1 MSQFFLT
8 VALSILLVAQNAEE
22 PSLPSSSET
31 RSPPHSEAEDYGL
44 RPKDAEMLER
54 TRPQLER
61 TRPQLERTRP
71 QLERTI
77 REGKVIPITANEY
90 VIERAAQHEKTGPE
104 NEEAI
109 VLRKEISP
117 SKSGRGS
124 EWVQTTVSVP
134 RLTTFGWSLLLIPLC
149 VLGLFLLAFFLLL
162 RRFRKLSPFS
172 LRSSCRRR

>member
-44 RPKDAEMLER
+44 RPKDAEM
-54 TRPQLER
+54 LER